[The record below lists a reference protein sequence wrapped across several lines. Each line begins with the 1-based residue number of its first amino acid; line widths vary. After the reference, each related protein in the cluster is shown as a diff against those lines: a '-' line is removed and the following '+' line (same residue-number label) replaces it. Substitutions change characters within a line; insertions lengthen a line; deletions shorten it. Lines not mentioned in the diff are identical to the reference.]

1 MLPGPTPGTDL
12 RQVQR
17 RRKHALMFGI
27 AASIALLVPTASS
40 WRTSEPR
47 LYELIEDWGMF
58 LIVLCV
64 LGRTWC
70 TLYIGGIK
78 KRELVCTGPYSVVRN
93 PLYTFTVIG
102 AAGIGAQSGGI
113 AATLIL
119 AAGTLLIFYVVV
131 RQEEQFLSA
140 SFPDAFADYAARVP
154 RFLPKFSLWRD
165 SGELVVRPDL
175 VRRTFLDGS
184 LFLLAIP
191 IADLI
196 DWGQD
201 SNWLR
206 VLLHLP

>member
-1 MLPGPTPGTDL
+1 MLLSPTPSTGL
-12 RQVQR
+12 QQVQR
-17 RRKHALMFGI
+17 RRKHALMLGI
-27 AASIALLVPTASS
+27 ATCIALLVLTAST
-40 WRTSEPR
+40 WRTSDPR
-47 LYELIEDWGMF
+47 FYQLIEYWGVF
-58 LIVLCV
+58 LIVLCI

-70 TLYIGGIK
+70 TLYIGGFK
-78 KRELVCTGPYSVVRN
+78 KRELISTGPYSVVRN

-102 AAGIGAQSGGI
+102 AAGVGAQSGGI
-113 AATLIL
+113 AATLIF
-119 AAGTLLIFYVVV
+119 AVVSLLIFYVVV

-154 RFLPKFSLWRD
+154 RFWPKFSLWRD
-165 SGELVVRPDL
+165 AGELVVRPDL

-201 SNWLR
+201 LNWLR